1 MGINHN
7 DILFSPVL
15 LKPIH
20 HNYQIQMTNWREKKG
35 KLKQKLA
42 LITDNK
48 TLLREGKM
56 DEVLGRLENK
66 LGKSKKAIRKLI
78 SKL

>member
-1 MGINHN
+1 
-7 DILFSPVL
+7 
-15 LKPIH
+15 
-20 HNYQIQMTNWREKKG
+20 MTKWREKKG

-56 DEVLGRLENK
+56 DEVLGRLETK